1 MGTVLYSLL
10 CFKPSPSTF
19 ETNNSYFGGT
29 LCSENY
35 LSATRYYQVE
45 VNSWHLKKAPR
56 LLRLSSLSMP
66 TKTVLRWNKSPRR
79 REVINHQSH
88 WIKILIFRLLA
99 FPNAKVSPPKRGDN
113 DFMMRSNKLNSD
125 KHLLHHLLKSN
136 IDFHWETLWNEF
148 TAIDRQGT
156 GTVSR
161 KDFMVS

>member
-1 MGTVLYSLL
+1 MKTIYPPQKTL
-10 CFKPSPSTF
+10 PSC
-19 ETNNSYFGGT
+19 NG
-29 LCSENY
+29 
-35 LSATRYYQVE
+35 
-45 VNSWHLKKAPR
+45 H
-56 LLRLSSLSMP
+56 LRLKRSPPPLSITSLFPLHLSIAA
-66 TKTVLRWNKSPRR
+66 KKVLRRNKPPGG
-79 REVINHQSH
+79 REFNSHQYH
-88 WIKILIFRLLA
+88 GIKVLFFRLLA

-161 KDFMVS
+161 KDFMVSWVLP